1 MAEPAHISVDII
13 IDAPPQAVWD
23 VVFDWPRQGEWILGT
38 KVSVANGDGASQGSL
53 IHAFSGIGKLGFLD
67 TFVISVWEPATMC
80 EVVHTGNVVQ
90 GTGTFEF
97 IELPQ
102 GRTRFVWAEDL
113 ELPLGVVGQ
122 IGWPIVRPA
131 FAYGVRKSL
140 EKLAKLVTKP
150 N

>member
-1 MAEPAHISVDII
+1 
-13 IDAPPQAVWD
+13 
-23 VVFDWPRQGEWILGT
+23 
-38 KVSVANGDGASQGSL
+38 
-53 IHAFSGIGKLGFLD
+53 
-67 TFVISVWEPATMC
+67 MC